1 MDAKEEWEKEDKRE
15 IEKRLKLSNKDK
27 WKVLTFTERQAVI
40 NKYYN
45 LRGIEHLGI
54 DKILDDNRNIRLNF
68 SFLLLGLLLG
78 ILGSLFANIIIQF
91 EPKNQLI
98 NIFMLLLLAFF
109 FWYIIKLMDKMSV
122 EHLYQEDVLDHLLK
136 LVKQDTPEKDNSI
149 SRQS

>member
-78 ILGSLFANIIIQF
+78 ILGSSFANIIIQF